1 MILDFLS
8 VIEKQFDMKMLCRQ
22 GIIRVSDVR
31 DREIFL
37 KYDALKKSGKKTND
51 SIYILCAETNLSF
64 SSVKRAIYRMQGSNA

>member
-1 MILDFLS
+1 MIFEFLS
-8 VIEKQFDMKMLCRQ
+8 AIEKEFDIKKLCRE

-31 DREIFL
+31 DREIYL

-51 SIYILCAETNLSF
+51 SLYILCAETNLSF